1 MSYIGKEPIVGNF
14 QKCDA
19 ITESSTATYNLTV
32 GSVAVFPETANN
44 CIVSLNGV
52 IQAPT
57 DAYTIVGS
65 TIVFNSSLTS
75 SDVID
80 FILIL
85 GNVLDIGTP
94 SDATVSTAKIVDVNV
109 TTAKIAD
116 DAITL
121 AKMAA
126 GTDGNLITYDASG
139 NPAAV
144 ATGTSGHYLKSQGA
158 GTVPVFAAVAAGGD
172 VVKVGTGSFTSGDP
186 TTVAIDGYF
195 NDSTYHFYKLF
206 AMFQITDGSSDT
218 NPHLIQRINIGG
230 SAQTSSAYDWWITEG
245 RLSSGTGYVAGR
257 GGANAAYA
265 RAMGSFNAT
274 QTDAGDGNTYWV
286 GEYEFYKPQDTSV
299 NKTWKFDSTI
309 SAYHSAGAWTSKDNG
324 GASYASTSALTGLT
338 FLWENGAGF
347 EKGYWTMYG
356 YKI

>member
-1 MSYIGKEPIVGNF
+1 MAYIGKEPIVGNF

-19 ITESSTATYNLTV
+19 ITTSSTATYNLTV
-32 GSVAVFPETANN
+32 SSVAVFPETTNN

-57 DAYTIVGS
+57 SAYTISGS
-65 TIVFNSSLTS
+65 QIVFASSLTS

-85 GNVLDIGTP
+85 GSVLNVGTV
-94 SDATVSTAKIVDVNV
+94 SDGTISTAKVADDAI

-121 AKMAA
+121 AKMAP

-144 ATGTSGHYLKSQGA
+144 AAGTAGHFLKSQGA
-158 GTVPVFAAVAAGGD
+158 GSVPVFAAAGGGD
-172 VVKVGTGSFTSGDP
+172 VVKVGSGSFTSGDP
-186 TTVAIDGYF
+186 TSVAIDGYF
-195 NDSTYHFYKLF
+195 DDSTYNFYKLF
-206 AMFQITDGSSDT
+206 AMFQITDGASDT

-230 SAQTSSAYDWWITEG
+230 SAQTSSYYDWWSMENRIN
-245 RLSSGTGYVAGR
+245 SGSFDVNGR
-257 GGANAAYA
+257 GGVNAAYA
-265 RAMGSFNAT
+265 RAMVSFNAT
-274 QTDAGDGNTYWV
+274 QADASDGNTYWI

-299 NKTWKFDSTI
+299 NKTWKWHSTI
-309 SAYHSAGAWTSKDNG
+309 SAYHSSGAW
-324 GASYASTSALTGLT
+324 ASQDLGSCSYQSTAAFSGVT
-338 FLWENGAGF
+338 FLWENGQGF

-356 YKI
+356 YKL